1 MKRLFIIGA
10 GPFGR
15 ELFGWFKQDSYYT
28 NRFSFAGFLDNRK
41 SLLNDHGDDYEIV
54 GDPFNFSFSKDD
66 FCIIGLADP
75 FYKSEL
81 IKKINGNSSII
92 SFISSRAIIS
102 HTAKIGVGSVIAP
115 WVSISNDTNIGKY
128 VTVLIGAKIGH
139 DCDLQHFS
147 SLMADVKLAA
157 RVNIN
162 KKVYIGLGATIIN
175 DVSIGKSSIIGAG
188 SVVLRSQKDQVTV
201 FGNPAKKIKTE

>member
-15 ELFGWFKQDSYYT
+15 ELFEWFKQDSNYT

-41 SLLNDHGDDYEIV
+41 SLLDDHGAEYEIV

-92 SFISSRAIIS
+92 SFIS
-102 HTAKIGVGSVIAP
+102 
-115 WVSISNDTNIGKY
+115 
-128 VTVLIGAKIGH
+128 
-139 DCDLQHFS
+139 
-147 SLMADVKLAA
+147 
-157 RVNIN
+157 
-162 KKVYIGLGATIIN
+162 
-175 DVSIGKSSIIGAG
+175 
-188 SVVLRSQKDQVTV
+188 
-201 FGNPAKKIKTE
+201 